1 MKDSF
6 VFSNLWATLHN
17 EKYWDRPEVFDPTRF
32 LGSNREFSSKHSAFN
47 PFGIGRRIC
56 LGEKLALA
64 DLFLITIR
72 LLQSTSGYMIVLPE
86 GEGSANLE
94 PNPNVLFLNT
104 PIPYKI
110 MLKKK

>member
-1 MKDSF
+1 M
-6 VFSNLWATLHN
+6 SNLWAIHYN

-32 LGSNREFSSKHSAFN
+32 LGSNREFSPKHFAFH

-72 LLQSTSGYMIVLPE
+72 LLQTTSDYMIVLPE

-94 PNPNVLFLNT
+94 PNPNVLFLNA
-104 PIPYKI
+104 PNPYKV